1 MIDITNYKKRAY
13 GIVKLGVI
21 KLTVHFH
28 QINIEVTYQ
37 KTQSVFF
44 YLFVKVEKTKL
55 KSKSAIDM

>member
-44 YLFVKVEKTKL
+44 YLFVKVE
-55 KSKSAIDM
+55 